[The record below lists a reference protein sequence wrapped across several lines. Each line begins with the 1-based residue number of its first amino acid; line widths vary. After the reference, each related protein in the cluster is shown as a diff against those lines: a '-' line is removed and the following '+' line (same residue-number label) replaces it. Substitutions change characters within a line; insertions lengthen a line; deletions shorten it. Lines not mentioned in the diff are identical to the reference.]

1 MPGRLAA
8 GSIAALGAR
17 WDGAGVHFTLVA
29 PNAQDVVLC
38 LFDED
43 SNEIGR
49 HRMAGCENG
58 VWHGYLPD
66 AAPGTIYA
74 YRVHGEYAPQRGHRF
89 NPAKLLLDP
98 YAREVVGAY
107 RGQDAFLGDRA
118 DDTGAIAPKAR
129 VVPDNCS
136 HHMNAPRTSLGD
148 TVLYEAHVK
157 GMTRLHPAV
166 PEALRGTYAGL
177 AHPAVLDHLCKLGVT
192 AINLLPVHARADEAR
207 LQKSGLSNYWGY
219 NSIGFFAPEAR
230 YWSGRQGSS
239 PVCEFRDMV
248 AAFHA
253 RGLEVILD
261 VVYNHTA
268 ESDELGPTLSLR
280 GIDNALY
287 YRLDPDDPARY
298 ENWAGCGNVLNLMQ
312 PRVLQMVMD
321 SLRYW
326 VQQMH
331 VDGFRFD
338 LATILAR
345 DAHGFHA
352 CSPFMAAIGQDPVLS
367 QVKLI
372 AEPWDIGPGGYQLG
386 RFPPRWLEWN
396 DRYRDDMRRFWLHGG
411 SLGDYARRFAG
422 SSDLFRHDHRLPLS
436 TVNFITSHDGFTLH
450 DLVSYRHKHNE
461 ANGERNRDGH
471 HENLSTNCGVEGET
485 PDAEVNRLRGALKRA
500 MLATLIFSQGTPML
514 LAGDEIGHSQRGNN
528 NAYCQDNET
537 TWLDW
542 QKADADLFDYVARLI
557 ALRAQLPALRH
568 DVWHEEQPGRAVDIA
583 WLSAEGSPLQAAQ
596 WSHEMRMAIRLDEQ
610 GGRSCLLLIN
620 ASASACD
627 FRLPEGEW
635 QWLLCSTDAGD
646 QCPRLLD
653 GPIRV
658 VPNTVV
664 LAVSMATKAMQDN
677 IETIAISRQ

>member
-8 GSIAALGAR
+8 GSIAALGAC
-17 WDGAGVHFTLVA
+17 WDGAGVNFALVA

-43 SNEIGR
+43 GKETGR
-49 HRMAGCENG
+49 HHMAGCENG

-66 AAPGTIYA
+66 AAPGAIYA

-129 VVPDNCS
+129 VVRDSRS
-136 HHMNAPRTSLGD
+136 HRSDAPRISLGD

-166 PEALRGTYAGL
+166 PEALRGSYAGL
-177 AHPAVLDHLCKLGVT
+177 AHPAVLDHLCQLGVT

-207 LQKSGLSNYWGY
+207 LLKSGLTNYWGY
-219 NSIGFFAPEAR
+219 NSIGFFAPEPR

-239 PVCEFRDMV
+239 PVSEFRDMV
-248 AAFHA
+248 TAFHA

-326 VQQMH
+326 VQQMQ

-352 CSPFMAAIGQDPVLS
+352 CSPFMAAIGQDPVL
-367 QVKLI
+367 
-372 AEPWDIGPGGYQLG
+372 
-386 RFPPRWLEWN
+386 
-396 DRYRDDMRRFWLHGG
+396 
-411 SLGDYARRFAG
+411 
-422 SSDLFRHDHRLPLS
+422 
-436 TVNFITSHDGFTLH
+436 
-450 DLVSYRHKHNE
+450 
-461 ANGERNRDGH
+461 
-471 HENLSTNCGVEGET
+471 
-485 PDAEVNRLRGALKRA
+485 
-500 MLATLIFSQGTPML
+500 
-514 LAGDEIGHSQRGNN
+514 
-528 NAYCQDNET
+528 
-537 TWLDW
+537 
-542 QKADADLFDYVARLI
+542 
-557 ALRAQLPALRH
+557 
-568 DVWHEEQPGRAVDIA
+568 
-583 WLSAEGSPLQAAQ
+583 
-596 WSHEMRMAIRLDEQ
+596 
-610 GGRSCLLLIN
+610 
-620 ASASACD
+620 
-627 FRLPEGEW
+627 
-635 QWLLCSTDAGD
+635 
-646 QCPRLLD
+646 
-653 GPIRV
+653 
-658 VPNTVV
+658 
-664 LAVSMATKAMQDN
+664 
-677 IETIAISRQ
+677 